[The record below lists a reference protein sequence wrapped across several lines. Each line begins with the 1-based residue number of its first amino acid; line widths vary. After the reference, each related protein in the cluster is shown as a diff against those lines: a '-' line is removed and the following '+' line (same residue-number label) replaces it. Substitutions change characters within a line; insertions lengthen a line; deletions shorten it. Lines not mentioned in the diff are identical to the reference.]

1 VVAGRK
7 RQDLDDHTRLARQCG
22 QLVELVAHDRGAA
35 DHMPQDALVQDV
47 PQYRQVFSVEDGLAL
62 EASADRAVDGRLVS
76 CGLPALMTARA

>member
-1 VVAGRK
+1 
-7 RQDLDDHTRLARQCG
+7 
-22 QLVELVAHDRGAA
+22 
-35 DHMPQDALVQDV
+35 MPQDALVQDV